1 MPEIVIVND
10 VDNRIEYQEVYNKEL
25 DRNAVENKRARLELL
40 KAQKLDIEKEIAEIE
55 EALEVEERIVAIAD
69 AKKEAERLAEE
80 KEANEVVE

>member
-1 MPEIVIVND
+1 MPEIIIVND

-25 DRNAVENKRARLELL
+25 DRNAVENKRARLEVL

-69 AKKEAERLAEE
+69 AKKEADRLAEE
-80 KEANEVVE
+80 QEANGAVE